1 MHELGLVLETISSVE
16 KIAKENDVASVA
28 SVTLE
33 VGEVSAI
40 VPSYFKDCFEWA
52 KKNTEYMKDCELE
65 IIILK
70 GISYCRDCKK
80 TYDTVKHAKVCPY
93 CGSESTYLITGN
105 ELNIHDIKVR
115 TKDEEINENEEVQP

>member
-16 KIAKENDVASVA
+16 KIAKENDVEAVA

-33 VGEVSAI
+33 VGEVSSI
-40 VPSYFKDCFEWA
+40 VPSYFRECFDWA
-52 KKNTEYMKDCELE
+52 KKKTDYMRDCELE
-65 IIILK
+65 IVIIK

-80 TYDTVKHAKVCPY
+80 TYETVKHAKICPH

-105 ELNIHDIKVR
+105 ELNIHDIKVV
-115 TKDEEINENEEVQP
+115 TKDDPGDLANTE